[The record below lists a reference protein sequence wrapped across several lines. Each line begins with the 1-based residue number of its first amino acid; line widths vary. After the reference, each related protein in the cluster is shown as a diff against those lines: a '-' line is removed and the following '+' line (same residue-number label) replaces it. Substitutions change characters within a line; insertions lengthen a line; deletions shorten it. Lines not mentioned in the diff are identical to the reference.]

1 MLVFETLKN
10 KSFDF
15 LNSYTCFCSK
25 LYGNWKELIFETTYF
40 ILQQSDTKVISKR
53 TNTISN
59 TFLFSGQCVI
69 RICCNIQLDSY
80 APSLKLKKDK
90 FDKCFGFLS
99 VLFLCKKSFQK
110 YIQCAIIITCLVA
123 IKTWDTRVP

>member
-1 MLVFETLKN
+1 MCLHKTPFLASALGNTVTGIELLFETK
-10 KSFDF
+10 
-15 LNSYTCFCSK
+15 
-25 LYGNWKELIFETTYF
+25 YF
-40 ILQQSDTKVISKR
+40 ILQQSDAKVISER
-53 TNTISN
+53 TNIISN

-99 VLFLCKKSFQK
+99 VLFLCKTSFQK